1 MKKVLTLGEPNV
13 GKSSLLNAIGGF
25 GLKTSNFP
33 GTTIEKHEVE
43 VGQGENAFSAIDLP
57 GIYSIYEESAEGELI
72 RSLLREN
79 DYDLLVNVLNASQL
93 ERSLKLT
100 FELIELRHPMICV
113 VNMIDETPEGVIDM
127 AMLSEK
133 IGLDVIGTSA
143 TKKQNVSKLVN
154 SIRKNL
160 QFSQTAKDFLVDSDL
175 ESSARNLCNAIE
187 SKATDLNRKKITIT
201 YRNALHMHADQKPF
215 DYFARGMLAN
225 DPKAINLFERF
236 EWYDEIKEVLA
247 EEQQKLMQIY
257 ELEQMSDLYDVMFA
271 KEAHSLFQSVSK
283 NHKSINSFS
292 DLPDVVLLH
301 KYLGIPL
308 FMILMW
314 FLFWLT
320 FELGSLPAEGIE
332 AFFEMLSGLA
342 FDFIPNRS
350 MRALIAEGIL
360 PGLAAVAIFI
370 PNIVILFFGI
380 TLFESSGYMA
390 RVGFLFDGLLR
401 RFGMHGKSVVALT
414 SGFGCTVPA
423 YMATRA
429 LKNTKD
435 RLVVLFI
442 LGFLSCSAKLPV
454 FVLLIGALF
463 PAKYAGTLLFVVYLI
478 GVATALVSSVLLRK
492 TLFKGELEPFIM
504 ELPPYRFPTPSYLW
518 FALYTRTMFYIR
530 KAGIYI
536 ITISALIWFLG
547 AYPKMPVSQEGSEVQ
562 NEQYLQLEQSYLA
575 RIGKTANYLFAPLGF
590 DWKMSVGL
598 ISGIAAKETIVSTL
612 EVLYQHNPNYV
623 DNLREQ
629 LHNQIDLPTGVAY
642 LIFTALYLPC
652 FAATVVF
659 TRESGLLRYL
669 FYLVFF
675 SFGIAWSGAFAAYF
689 FLGNVI

>member
-1 MKKVLTLGEPNV
+1 
-13 GKSSLLNAIGGF
+13 LL
-25 GLKTSNFP
+25 K
-33 GTTIEKHEVE
+33 
-43 VGQGENAFSAIDLP
+43 
-57 GIYSIYEESAEGELI
+57 
-72 RSLLREN
+72 EN
-79 DYDLLVNVLNASQL
+79 DFDLVVNVLNASQL
-93 ERSLKLT
+93 ERSLKLSL
-100 FELIELRHPMICV
+100 ELMELHHPMLCV
-113 VNMIDETPEGVIDM
+113 VNMIDETPKDFVDVEILSKKMGV
-127 AMLSEK
+127 
-133 IGLDVIGTSA
+133 DVIGTSA
-143 TKKQNVSKLVN
+143 TRKHNVSKLVHHIQ
-154 SIRKNL
+154 SNL
-160 QFSQTAKDFLVDSDL
+160 QQPKVATDLLADS
-175 ESSARNLCNAIE
+175 NLQASIEHLSNAIE
-187 SKATDLNRKKITIT
+187 SKATVLNRKKITIT
-201 YRNALHMHADQKPF
+201 YRNALHLHADQKPF
-215 DYFARGMLAN
+215 EYFAKGLLAN
-225 DPKAINLFERF
+225 DSKAIGLFERF
-236 EWYDEIKEVLA
+236 EWYNEIKEVLTK
-247 EEQQKLMQIY
+247 EQQKLMKTY
-257 ELEQMSDLYDVMFA
+257 ELEHMSDLFDVVFGNL
-271 KEAHSLFQSVSK
+271 AHSIFLSAVKDRKPVETVS
-283 NHKSINSFS
+283 
-292 DLPDVVLLH
+292 DRPDTILLH
-301 KYLGIPL
+301 KYLGIPV
-308 FMILMW
+308 FMVLMW
-314 FLFWLT
+314 ILFWLT

-332 AFFEMLSGLA
+332 SFFEMLSELA
-342 FDFIPNRS
+342 VTFIPNRS
-350 MRALIAEGIL
+350 IQALIAEGIL

-463 PAKYAGTLLFVVYLI
+463 PAKYAGALLFAVYLI
-478 GVATALVSSVLLRK
+478 GVVTALLSSVVLRN

-518 FALYTRTMFYIR
+518 SALYTRTMFYIR

-547 AYPKMPVSQEGSEVQ
+547 AYPKMPVSQENVDAQE
-562 NEQYLQLEQSYLA
+562 EQYLQLEQSYLA
-575 RIGKTANYLFAPLGF
+575 HIGKAVSYLFAPMEF

-612 EVLYQHNPNYV
+612 EVLYQHNPDYV
-623 DNLREQ
+623 GNLREQ
-629 LHNQIDLPTGVAY
+629 LHNYIDLPTGVAY

-659 TRESGLLRYL
+659 TRESGQLRYL

-675 SFGIAWSGAFAAYF
+675 SFGIAWSGALAAYF
-689 FLGNVI
+689 FLGSVI